1 MSDSVFPARGLQPCD
16 LAPDLYTGRLES
28 GLRAVIRRSARSPV
42 AVCNVWVGVGS
53 NREPDAL
60 RGWSHGIEHM
70 LFKGTARRGESDFAR
85 EVAAAG
91 GATNAGTGYETTNY
105 HITVP
110 AAHLPVAIDILGDA
124 LGDASFEPAALD
136 AERQVLVHENH
147 MYDDIP
153 FGFGI
158 TWRWGF
164 ELAFD
169 RSPYRHPIGGRDE
182 NLLGCPRESIL
193 DFWRSAYHPAN
204 LVAVVVGDVDPPAV
218 FALLEAAFERPE
230 RTPAAAPAAANALVA
245 APPIEGPH
253 VGPRLRLETGDLK
266 KAYAKLIFPAP
277 GTRAGLDPVLAVVQR
292 VLNDGRS
299 CRFYRH
305 LQEELK
311 LVEDFAVMSETGPRE
326 GVVLVD
332 LETSVDRLAAA
343 VAACARLLGEL
354 GQGPDAG
361 GCTPGELAR
370 AARRTVRGHLFRLET
385 VQGQAAALGHH
396 ALEDDLAGAFE
407 FPARVGAV
415 RADDVRAYANR
426 VFRLDNL
433 SCVLYVP
440 RGTDAAAAGLPASA
454 DDLAALLAG
463 ALPAAAGTGADLAA
477 PPAAPPAAPR
487 ERTASPARP
496 PRFETLPLPDGSV
509 LHCRVDRS
517 LPVVALAAAVRGGAA
532 GETVSDAGLGA
543 LTHQAL
549 LRGTARH
556 DAALFHRELEDE
568 GASLSPLVDRD
579 YGGLYLTA
587 LTGSLDLPLAR
598 LADAV
603 GEPAFAEAEIEQEKR
618 LARENLAAVADNPL
632 QQAMLHLRGLL
643 YGDHPYGRALPGTP
657 ESLAAITRA
666 QVLAR
671 HDAAWCAGRLQFV
684 AAGDVDADRLADTLA
699 ALTARLPAPGP
710 LPATPGPARA
720 LTGVEGARLHR
731 DQNQAVVLLGWPGPA
746 NDSDDRVPLLM
757 LRQVL
762 NGQSG
767 RLFEQL
773 RNRRSLCYNAGVV
786 GTAGFAQ
793 GALIGY
799 VLTAPA
805 SAESARDA
813 LREELMALGREPV
826 PSAEWERARAEL
838 VGHLLI
844 GGQANSSRVTRAQRD
859 VMYGRSADDLD
870 HLVAQVRACEPAA
883 VQAAAARYLLPD
895 CHVEVILGPA

>member
-16 LAPDLYTGRLES
+16 LAPDLYTGRLEC
-28 GLRAVIRRSARSPV
+28 GLRVVIRRDARSPV
-42 AVCNVWVGVGS
+42 AICNVWVGVGS
-53 NREPDAL
+53 NREPEAL

-110 AAHLPVAIDILGDA
+110 AARLPVAIDILGDA
-124 LGDASFEPAALD
+124 LGAAAFEPAALD

-193 DFWRSAYHPAN
+193 DFWRSAYHPTN

-218 FALLEAAFERPE
+218 FAQLGAAFDRPE
-230 RTPAAAPAAANALVA
+230 PSPRPVPAAATALVA
-245 APPIEGPH
+245 APPVEGPH
-253 VGPRLRLETGDLK
+253 GGPRLRLETGDLK
-266 KAYAKLIFPAP
+266 KAYAKLVFPAP
-277 GTRAGLDPVLAVVQR
+277 GTRSGLDPVLAVVQR

-299 CRFYRH
+299 CRFYRS

-311 LVEDFAVMSETGPRE
+311 LVEDYAVTSETGPRE

-343 VAACARLLGEL
+343 VTACARLLGEL
-354 GQGPDAG
+354 GQGADAG
-361 GCTPGELAR
+361 GCTPAELAR

-385 VQGQAAALGHH
+385 VQGQAASLGHH

-407 FPARVGAV
+407 FPARVAAV
-415 RADDVRAYANR
+415 RAEDVRAYANR

-433 SCVLYVP
+433 ACVFYVP
-440 RGTDAAAAGLPASA
+440 RGTDAAAAGLPATA
-454 DDLAALLAG
+454 GELATLLAG
-463 ALPAAAGTGADLAA
+463 ALPAGAGAGADPSP
-477 PPAAPPAAPR
+477 PPAPTAAPR
-487 ERTASPARP
+487 ARTAAPARP
-496 PRFETLPLPDGSV
+496 PRFEALPLPDGSV
-509 LHCRVDRS
+509 LHCRVDRA
-517 LPVVALAAAVRGGAA
+517 LPVVALAVATRGGAA
-532 GETVSDAGLGA
+532 GETARDAGLGA

-556 DAALFHRELEDE
+556 DAVLFHRELEDE
-568 GASLSPLVDRD
+568 GASLAPLVDRD
-579 YGGLYLTA
+579 YGGLFLTA
-587 LTGSLDLPLAR
+587 LAERLDLPLAR
-598 LADAV
+598 LGDAI
-603 GEPAFAEAEIEQEKR
+603 GEPAFAEAELEQEKR
-618 LARENLAAVADNPL
+618 LAREQLAAVADNPL
-632 QQAMLHLRGLL
+632 QSAMLHLRGLL

-671 HDAAWCAGRLQFV
+671 HDAAWCAGRLQFI
-684 AAGDVDADRLADTLA
+684 AAGDIDPDRLAGTLA

-710 LPATPGPARA
+710 LTATPGPARA
-720 LTGVEGARLHR
+720 LAGVESARLQR

-746 NDSDDRVPLLM
+746 GDDEDRVPLLM

-805 SAESARDA
+805 SAERARDA
-813 LREELMALGREPV
+813 LREELVSLGREPV
-826 PSAEWERARAEL
+826 PSAEWERARSEL
-838 VGHLLI
+838 VGQLVI
-844 GGQANSSRVTRAQRD
+844 GGQANSSRVSRAQRD

-870 HLVAQVRACEPAA
+870 LLVAQVLACEPAA

-895 CHVEVILGPA
+895 RHVEIILGPA